1 MQLTGPTRRHWL
13 RHAATLAA
21 SGIGY
26 PLVRA
31 QAAPAIV
38 LGHTYPASGVFAD
51 TATEMKAAIDGAI
64 AAANAA
70 GGIGGRPVRVVSLD
84 DGYDPQRSVAN
95 AEALRAEHGAVA
107 LLAPVGS
114 PNLAAL
120 MPWAE
125 RQRIP
130 LIGARSGADSQRG
143 YHRYVF
149 FVIGSFGDEV
159 RHIARHLDTIGTRRI
174 AIATMDNPTGH
185 DIARQFASTAQEHHL
200 NALASLRFDLG
211 GSNAGEVARRLIEA
225 RPQAVLLAGGGEG
238 AIALVAALLA
248 AGLPASTLYSVSL
261 LQPQQLHRRLGD
273 RGNGIVFTQVVPS
286 LDDRRLPVM
295 AQYHQ
300 ALKGNPGARA
310 TSFGF
315 EGYLAAQVA
324 LRGLAAT
331 AAPPTGAA
339 LGSALERLGNF
350 EVGGVRLQYDGA
362 SHHGTRYV
370 DLGILSR
377 GRVAR

>member
-1 MQLTGPTRRHWL
+1 MRSTRRHWL
-13 RHAATLAA
+13 RCAATFAA
-21 SGIGY
+21 SGIGH

-31 QAAPAIV
+31 QTSSAIV
-38 LGHTYPASGVFAD
+38 LGHTYPASGIFAD
-51 TATEMKAAIDGAI
+51 TAMEMKTAIDGAI
-64 AAANAA
+64 SAVNAA

-95 AEALRAEHGAVA
+95 AEALRIEHGAVA
-107 LLAPVGS
+107 LLAPVGA

-174 AIATMDNPTGH
+174 AIATMDNPTGN
-185 DIARQFASTAQEHHL
+185 DIARQFSATAQEHRL
-200 NALASLRFDLG
+200 QELASLRFDLSG
-211 GSNAGEVARRLIEA
+211 KNSGEVARRLVEA

-238 AIALVAALLA
+238 AIAVVGALLE
-248 AGLPASTLYSVSL
+248 AGLPASTLYCVSL

-273 RGNGIVFTQVVPS
+273 RSNGIVFTQVVPQ
-286 LDDRRLPVM
+286 LDDRRLPIMV
-295 AQYHQ
+295 QYRQ
-300 ALKGNPGARA
+300 ALQTSPGARA

-324 LRGLAAT
+324 LRGLASTTGPAT
-331 AAPPTGAA
+331 STA
-339 LGSALERLGNF
+339 LASALERLGTF
-350 EVGGVRLQYDGA
+350 EVGGVRLQYDGS

-377 GRVAR
+377 GRVTR